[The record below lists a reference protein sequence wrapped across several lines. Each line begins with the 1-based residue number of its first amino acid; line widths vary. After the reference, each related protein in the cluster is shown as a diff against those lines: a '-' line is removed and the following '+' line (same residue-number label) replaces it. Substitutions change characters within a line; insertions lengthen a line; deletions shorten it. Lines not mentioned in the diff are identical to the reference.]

1 MERKVSRIS
10 LVSEP
15 SKIYFLQ
22 VFWEKELSTGF
33 AISLTDGLS
42 AWTGKVSEVDISR
55 EAEDMAMEK
64 EKYIDEL
71 RRALVWEEGSADT
84 YIFDFRKES
93 GHFFYEKSLKDVSFR
108 LGSVELQEVSSPDEV
123 IRELIGH
130 CLDCIAEQQSK
141 NKHLQK
147 ENERLLSDW
156 NKIQKQLE
164 KYVSAREVLEADL
177 YNRFVLVLNEKK
189 AKIRSL
195 QKLINEGQAPEK
207 DTQNERDVVP
217 EVRNSPE
224 RDDVYDE
231 STDEESEN
239 KSEPSAVGPATSSR
253 EDSIVLSPD
262 VPDIAPSR
270 KRRHRMQKNVGTE
283 PKVSSQEPQPQEK
296 KKPDPAVP
304 QPSGSEFFPTENLSL
319 ETLKNSSSEDLFD
332 DV

>member
-1 MERKVSRIS
+1 MERKMSQIS

-33 AISLTDGLS
+33 TVSLTDGLS
-42 AWTGKVSEVDISR
+42 VWTGKVSEVDISR

-64 EKYIDEL
+64 EKYMDEL
-71 RRALVWEEGSADT
+71 RKALVQEEGSADT
-84 YIFDFRKES
+84 YNFDFCKES
-93 GHFFYEKSLKDVSFR
+93 GHFFYEKSLRDVSFQ
-108 LGSVELQEVSSPDEV
+108 LGSVELQEVSSPDEA

-130 CLDCIAEQQSK
+130 CFDCITKQRAK

-156 NKIQKQLE
+156 NKIQEQLE
-164 KYVSAREVLEADL
+164 KYVNAKEVLEADL

-207 DTQNERDVVP
+207 DTQSERDMAPKVQ
-217 EVRNSPE
+217 NSPE
-224 RDDVYDE
+224 RDGVYDE
-231 STDEESEN
+231 TTDEESEN

-253 EDSIVLSPD
+253 KDSIVLSPD

-270 KRRHRMQKNVGTE
+270 KRRYRMQKNVGTE

-296 KKPDPAVP
+296 KKLDPSVH
-304 QPSGSEFFPTENLSL
+304 QISGSESFPTENLYL